1 MEEIA
6 RIFHPS
12 LETPLVLSPSAVQV
26 LAVEA
31 PREFYRLVGSLD
43 AQLGGGEG
51 DFSFLRDGK
60 EISPEKEGTIVCDLF
75 HFDLNEKKVV
85 NLLLKRLSELSREGT
100 LQYALSEINGKIEQ
114 YLFEV
119 FSALP
124 FSLTHDELTA
134 EELFKGENVRFEKT
148 YDTLLEK
155 IVCYINAM
163 IALKNCR
170 FFVFVHLKTTLD
182 DEELRAL
189 YHHCEME
196 KVGLLLLEYGTPR
209 PLLSEERAI
218 IITEDLCE
226 ILVNYGEM

>member
-1 MEEIA
+1 MEEIV

-12 LETPLVLSPSAVQV
+12 LETPLVLSPAAVQV

-51 DFSFLRDGK
+51 EFSFLRDGK
-60 EISPEKEGTIVCDLF
+60 EIAAEKEGTIVCDLF

-85 NLLLKRLSELSREGT
+85 NLLIKKLSELSREGT
-100 LQYALSEINGKIEQ
+100 AQYALSEINGMIER
-114 YLFEV
+114 YLIGL

-134 EELFKGENVRFEKT
+134 EDLFKSGVRFEKA

-155 IVCYINAM
+155 IVCFMNAM
-163 IALKNCR
+163 VALKGCK
-170 FFVFVHLKTTLD
+170 FFVFVNLKSVLGD
-182 DEELRAL
+182 DELRDL
-189 YHHCEME
+189 YHHCALE
-196 KVGLLLLEYGTPR
+196 KVGLLLLECGKLR
-209 PLLSEERAI
+209 PFLPEERVVL
-218 IITEDLCE
+218 ITEDLCE
-226 ILVNYGEM
+226 ILENYGEM